1 MLEHGSVGLRYI
13 NLVSCKVI
21 YIINLYLSYFCI
33 LCYVFVLHCESVII
47 FKRIVV
53 FSSVVLQLNNCWT
66 FLRPGLTVDREWAGL
81 VPCVIE
87 FRGVHLTMCEGL
99 AG

>member
-1 MLEHGSVGLRYI
+1 M
-13 NLVSCKVI
+13 
-21 YIINLYLSYFCI
+21 
-33 LCYVFVLHCESVII
+33 
-47 FKRIVV
+47 
-53 FSSVVLQLNNCWT
+53 FSSGVLQLNNCWT

-99 AG
+99 AD